1 MKWLMLHNFEY
12 SFHDYK
18 ELGIDKKTI
27 QKWLKKRKLEEI
39 INLRSTTY
47 KNLSETDKEKTK
59 NIESAIDLMI
69 LQTSI
74 IKRPVLEFNN
84 KILVGF
90 NLQEWGILLK
100 I

>member
-59 NIESAIDLMI
+59 NIQSAIDLMI